1 MIIYDNIQFIM
12 PEVFLTLAINIL
24 LVLGL
29 FRIKI
34 DKISELILFLTALLL
49 VNDFFI
55 IADNGLFENNN

>member
-1 MIIYDNIQFIM
+1 MIVYDNIQFLM

-34 DKISELILFLTALLL
+34 DKISQLILFLTGLLL

-55 IADNGLFENNN
+55 IADNGIFENNN